1 MSCVNINSRE
11 FKTLLDEVNISSSAL
26 ELIIHKIQNSENSD
40 RFPSAEEVN
49 NLLKPKSFNGDHN
62 MIYDYRNWYPW
73 LLSLNVENL

>member
-11 FKTLLDEVNISSSAL
+11 FTTLLDEVDLSSSAL

-49 NLLKPKSFNGDHN
+49 NFISKSN
-62 MIYDYRNWYPW
+62 ISE
-73 LLSLNVENL
+73 SLR